1 MSELYNLKAQV
12 SRLFKEKMALAQRV
26 VTLKYE
32 QGLNQ
37 DKIDCLSPMLKAYCS
52 LVDRLKLDNQYLKS
66 EVTRL
71 EDELARALKQ
81 NLVT

>member
-1 MSELYNLKAQV
+1 MSELYDLMV

-32 QGLNQ
+32 QGLDQN
-37 DKIDCLSPMLKAYCS
+37 KIDCLGTMVKSYCS
-52 LVDRLKLDNQYLKS
+52 VVDRLKLENQYLES

-71 EDELARALKQ
+71 EAALTQALKD
-81 NLVT
+81 NKVS